1 MNKLKTA
8 IRNAEVDGLSDSI
21 IRNFKADEKAQ
32 TDSFLK
38 SALEEL
44 ETLSAQITT
53 AILQDKTLSTLDSA
67 DSVRDEAVKT
77 LGTVLAAYAVFP
89 LRLFFSNEAVTVFAR
104 HHSEQR
110 SIFTNKRT

>member
-32 TDSFLK
+32 SDAFLK

-44 ETLSAQITT
+44 FLLI
-53 AILQDKTLSTLDSA
+53 
-67 DSVRDEAVKT
+67 
-77 LGTVLAAYAVFP
+77 
-89 LRLFFSNEAVTVFAR
+89 LRLQFFRT
-104 HHSEQR
+104 
-110 SIFTNKRT
+110 KRFLLLILLMLLVMKP

>member
-32 TDSFLK
+32 SDSFLK
-38 SALEEL
+38 ATLEEL

-53 AILQDKTLSTLDSA
+53 AILQDKTLSGDCN
-67 DSVRDEAVKT
+67 VKCNK
-77 LGTVLAAYAVFP
+77 
-89 LRLFFSNEAVTVFAR
+89 RLHTAILNP
-104 HHSEQR
+104 
-110 SIFTNKRT
+110 SIF

>member
-32 TDSFLK
+32 SDSFLK

-44 ETLSAQITT
+44 ETLSA
-53 AILQDKTLSTLDSA
+53 
-67 DSVRDEAVKT
+67 
-77 LGTVLAAYAVFP
+77 
-89 LRLFFSNEAVTVFAR
+89 
-104 HHSEQR
+104 
-110 SIFTNKRT
+110 